1 MRKRLAWAGA
11 ILLSGCTSSST
22 DLLPAIQPAG
32 GPSIVFQKPLEI
44 VFPAAV
50 RVINLS
56 RETISEASSE
66 KGRIVVAGSSA
77 TRGVFFFR
85 LPNGRTR
92 VELSQAAGS
101 GFFTGP
107 GGFFSSLREQ
117 IVVYEKK
124 EAIERDRRREA
135 EEQDALQGFGPIPGR
150 RCKVSAHSRGGV
162 EPRRVLRPPPSAS

>member
-11 ILLSGCTSSST
+11 ILLSGCAPSST
-22 DLLPAIQPAG
+22 DFLPSVQPAG

-56 RETISEASSE
+56 GETIREASSE

-77 TRGVFFFR
+77 IRGVFFFR

-92 VELSQAAGS
+92 VEISQAAWPGLL
-101 GFFTGP
+101 TGP
-107 GGFFSSLREQ
+107 GGFFASLREQ

-124 EAIERDRRREA
+124 EAIEKERRRDA
-135 EEQDALQGFGPIPGR
+135 EEQDALQGFGQIPGR
-150 RCKVSAHSRGGV
+150 R
-162 EPRRVLRPPPSAS
+162 

>member
-32 GPSIVFQKPLEI
+32 GPSIVFQKP
-44 VFPAAV
+44 
-50 RVINLS
+50 
-56 RETISEASSE
+56 
-66 KGRIVVAGSSA
+66 
-77 TRGVFFFR
+77 RGVFFFR

-135 EEQDALQGFGPIPGR
+135 EEQDALQGFGPLPGR
-150 RCKVSAHSRGGV
+150 R
-162 EPRRVLRPPPSAS
+162 